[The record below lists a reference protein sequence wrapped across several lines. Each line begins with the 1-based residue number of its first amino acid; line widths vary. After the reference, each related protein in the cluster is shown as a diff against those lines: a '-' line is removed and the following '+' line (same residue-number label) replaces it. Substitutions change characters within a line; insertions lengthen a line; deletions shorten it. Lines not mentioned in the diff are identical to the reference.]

1 MDYIEMGKNIKKIR
15 KNRKL
20 TQEQLAEQIDV
31 SSVYI
36 SQIETGA
43 RKASLETVYNIS
55 LALRVTID
63 ELVNSNKSITDTKS
77 IAIERLLHNR
87 TIKEINALEK
97 FLEIL
102 TDFR

>member
-63 ELVNSNKSITDTKS
+63 ELVNHSFCLSCKGFCANCNCVFT
-77 IAIERLLHNR
+77 
-87 TIKEINALEK
+87 
-97 FLEIL
+97 
-102 TDFR
+102 